1 MAPRPHQR
9 RSSRT
14 VQLPTGKTIEVH
26 YFNADGPAVRRRAG
40 APPPAEGL
48 DLDHCPEC
56 ASDAVYPIAWNDA
69 GDRTFELTLRCPN
82 CEWTEVD
89 THDWATVRRLEE
101 RLDQGERALIADLQ
115 ALTRANVQ
123 EDFDRFIAALRAGQ
137 VWPMDF

>member
-14 VQLPTGKTIEVH
+14 VQLPTGKTVEVH
-26 YFNADGPAVRRRAG
+26 YFSSEGPAVRGPAG
-40 APPPAEGL
+40 APPPAPTV
-48 DLDHCPEC
+48 DLDHCPAC
-56 ASDAVYPIAWNDA
+56 ASDVVYPIAWHEV

-82 CEWTEVD
+82 CEWTDVD
-89 THDWATVRRLEE
+89 THDWDTVRRLED
-101 RLDQGERALIADLQ
+101 RLDRGERALIADLQ

-123 EDFDRFIAALRAGQ
+123 EDFDRFIAALRDGH